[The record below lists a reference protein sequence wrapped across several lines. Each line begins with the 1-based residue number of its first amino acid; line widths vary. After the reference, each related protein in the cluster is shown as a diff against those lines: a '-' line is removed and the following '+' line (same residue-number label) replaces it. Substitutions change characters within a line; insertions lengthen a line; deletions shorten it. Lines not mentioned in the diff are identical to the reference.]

1 LPLGYSPDVDGMMRG
16 DGGNQAS
23 KRHVDHAQGDRADRA
38 DREVG
43 GEGQARDQGNHQRQD
58 KGTTEGQGN
67 VEVQGNESQSN
78 VEGQGNESQNTI
90 EGQGNES
97 QSNVEGQGTAEGQ
110 DSRRDPSQRRACDQE
125 PTCLQSEAAAR

>member
-1 LPLGYSPDVDGMMRG
+1 MRG

-43 GEGQARDQGNHQRQD
+43 GEGQARDRGNHQRQD
-58 KGTTEGQGN
+58 KGTTEGQG
-67 VEVQGNESQSN
+67 N